1 MAEDFWV
8 GDPAIRVQFR
18 QNARARRL
26 SLRVA
31 RNGGGVTLTAPMGV
45 SLAAAKG
52 FAIDKQD
59 WLRRTLDGQP
69 EQIVVAPGV
78 QIPVEGRV
86 LPVTVGPGKRGARV
100 LDDRIEVAVARPGPR
115 IVAALK
121 LLARDRLAA
130 ASGRY
135 AAQLGRSHGRIT
147 LRDTRSRWGS
157 CGPTGDLMYSWR
169 LIMAP
174 TEVLEYVAA
183 HEVAHLVEMNH
194 SAAFWSVTAGLCP
207 DYKRHRRW
215 LRDHGAELQRYL
227 FTD

>member
-157 CGPTGDLMYSWR
+157 CG
-169 LIMAP
+169 
-174 TEVLEYVAA
+174 
-183 HEVAHLVEMNH
+183 
-194 SAAFWSVTAGLCP
+194 
-207 DYKRHRRW
+207 RR
-215 LRDHGAELQRYL
+215 A
-227 FTD
+227 T